1 MGNVTKMTLQET
13 ELISIS
19 FQIRDPAS
27 SSLIDV
33 QSVRP
38 CRSIYTGHNAA
49 TRPGNSHFV
58 RKEAHPLLPLLLVL
72 QLTGDINFRGERGDK
87 LKTNILLAA
96 GR

>member
-1 MGNVTKMTLQET
+1 MTLQET

-27 SSLIDV
+27 SSLINV

-58 RKEAHPLLPLLLVL
+58 RKEARPLLPPRP
-72 QLTGDINFRGERGDK
+72 TTYRRYKFSRR
-87 LKTNILLAA
+87 T
-96 GR
+96 RR